1 MKKGELKKQEILRTA
16 EARFCRDGYEKT
28 SIQDILDDLHTSKGS
43 FYHHFVS
50 KEALLEEI
58 CRNRAA
64 EYSEQVFQRITE
76 DLNPSDRLNL
86 LIDGMIP
93 FNGEKISFLLMLIP
107 VFSGPEGIMIRNC
120 YANELERLY
129 GGKIADT
136 LQKGTEESVYACSDP
151 EFSAKML
158 SMLVNRFWLEI
169 CDQVLENEALGRN
182 TDAGDLMSLTDNY
195 RRVMERLISAPYGSL
210 DLISLSEVQALT
222 EQIHLHWKK

>member
-43 FYHHFVS
+43 FYHHVVS

-76 DLNPSDRLNL
+76 DMNPSDRLNL

-210 DLISLSEVQALT
+210 DLISLPEVQALT

>member
-76 DLNPSDRLNL
+76 DMNPSDRLNL

-169 CDQVLENEALGRN
+169 CDQVLENEAMGRN

-195 RRVMERLISAPYGSL
+195 RRVMERLLSAPYGSL
-210 DLISLSEVQALT
+210 DLISLPEVQALT
-222 EQIHLHWKK
+222 EQIHLHWKQ